1 MAEFLSQNE
10 IDSLLTALSS
20 DQEGASEETET
31 TKAKSI
37 KVYDFRHPDRF
48 SKDQIRTLEMLHD
61 QFARFMATVL
71 SGLLRSITEVRLVS
85 IDQLAFEEFIQSV
98 PKPTSINVITLSP
111 LKGKVIVEISPA
123 LSFTAIDRLMGGSG
137 NDTRRN
143 RELTDIEKAIIR
155 KIIGYIL
162 ESLQEAWRAVIR
174 LEPTLELMETN
185 PQVFMQLYMPTEMI
199 ILLSFEVSI
208 GGQTGTLSLCI
219 PYVVVEPVARQLSS
233 RSWFSASKK
242 ESSEEVLTMIE
253 ERVKGVTVEM
263 IACLGA
269 TSLKLSELLGLR
281 KEDVIPLRRSVNE
294 PIDVEVENRMCF
306 KARLGK
312 LRRRQAVEIVEC
324 VQSPLDR

>member
-20 DQEGASEETET
+20 DKEGVSEEVEIR
-31 TKAKSI
+31 KAKSVKI
-37 KVYDFRHPDRF
+37 YDFKHPDRF

-61 QFARFMATVL
+61 QFARFFATVL

-85 IDQLAFEEFIQSV
+85 IDQLSYEEFIQSV
-98 PKPTSINVITLSP
+98 PRPTSINVITLSP
-111 LKGKVIVEISPA
+111 LKGKVIVELSPA
-123 LSFTAIDRLMGGSG
+123 LSFTVIDRLMGGSG

-185 PQVFMQLYMPTEMI
+185 PQVFLQLYMPTEMI

-242 ESSEEVLTMIE
+242 ESSKEVLAMIE
-253 ERVKGVTVEM
+253 ERVKGVAVE
-263 IACLGA
+263 IHACLG
-269 TSLKLSELLGLR
+269 TTTLKLSELLGLR
-281 KEDVIPLRRSVNE
+281 KEDVIPLRQNVHE
-294 PIDVEVENRMCF
+294 LIHVEVGNRVCF
-306 KARLGK
+306 KARPGK

-324 VQSPLDR
+324 VQSPLVD